1 MSVKIDLL
9 PGYVGLRRWFKRLSY
24 GAAGLVALVAIVLFL
39 FYRQSQQTL
48 AVKQQD
54 LEAIRPI
61 AEQARTAQAAATQA
75 EADAKPVETAVTFM
89 VKAGK
94 TGPERA
100 ALIDLVRRY
109 IYGGSV
115 VSSIDISDGQTVKI
129 NATVTDP
136 QAYARFLLSLRQGS
150 ATNGGV
156 LFAQDPRSNA
166 VVANGIPGG
175 PNETFVLPTA
185 STEPIIVRYPLNIS
199 ATGSLKNPIEIPT
212 ETGAAAATTT
222 GPPGMP
228 PGMSGMP
235 PGMSGGPPPG
245 VPTGPP
251 PSGTPTP

>member
-1 MSVKIDLL
+1 
-9 PGYVGLRRWFKRLSY
+9 LSY
-24 GAAGLVALVAIVLFL
+24 GAAGLVALVALVLFL

-61 AEQARTAQAAATQA
+61 AEQARTAQAAATRA
-75 EADAKPVETAVTFM
+75 TDEAKPVETAVTFM

-115 VSSIDISDGQTVKI
+115 VSSIDISDGQTVRI

-136 QAYARFLLSLRQGS
+136 QAYAAFLLSLRQGS
-150 ATNGGV
+150 ATNDGV
-156 LFAQDPRSNA
+156 LFAEDPRSNA
-166 VVANGIPGG
+166 VNASGIPGG
-175 PNETFVLPTA
+175 PNEAFVLPTA
-185 STEPIIVRYPLNIS
+185 STEPTIVRYPLSIS
-199 ATGSLKNPIEIPT
+199 ATGTLKNPIEVPT

-222 GPPGMP
+222 GTPGMP
-228 PGMSGMP
+228 SGMP
-235 PGMSGGPPPG
+235 PGGPPQGMPPGGPPRS
-245 VPTGPP
+245 GPAANAP
-251 PSGTPTP
+251 